1 MTFIP
6 IVPELSAPYPLEG
19 FSNDSECFHLST
31 SQLFPDYIGRL
42 DVLKVDLEKRIAQLA
57 FHKAHVDATYK
68 KYIQYHDNTQEQH
81 LSRIIL
87 DDHIGHFHDSIMGL
101 YHSVQLTKVG
111 ILATAELQNHLEDE
125 NGNSWK
131 DFMAYCP
138 LGKTNNDSPKPKNEV
153 VLSARELFEMVDLM
167 FSESKRLA
175 TKYWDDST
183 CALFPDEYD
192 LPTGYGNAME
202 DRFRTFICS

>member
-6 IVPELSAPYPLEG
+6 IVPEISAPYPMERC
-19 FSNDSECFHLST
+19 SNDSECFHLST

-42 DVLKVDLEKRIAQLA
+42 DILKVDLEKRISQLA
-57 FHKAHVDATYK
+57 FHKDHVDATYK

-87 DDHIGHFHDSIMGL
+87 DDHIGHFHDSLMGL
-101 YHSVQLTKVG
+101 YCSVRLTQVG
-111 ILATAELQNHLEDE
+111 ILSTAELQNHLDAKSD
-125 NGNSWK
+125 NPFK
-131 DFMAYCP
+131 QFMDYCP
-138 LGKTNNDSPKPKNEV
+138 LNTTNKDSPNQEV
-153 VLSARELFEMVDLM
+153 VLSARELFELADLM
-167 FSESKRLA
+167 FSESKKLA

-183 CALFPDEYD
+183 RALFPDEYN

-202 DRFRTFICS
+202 DRFRTFIRS